1 MINSW
6 PTCYAA
12 LQWPTHF
19 MKSMQWSV
27 HVHFLPLA
35 FIWPSCN
42 FLTPTAPQN
51 IYMAGVAI
59 RGTFATLKILK
70 KNAYILVVTAFIFI
84 NICTNLQKIL
94 FIVKHVSKSENSDQQ
109 TLVGHGCWSRSSLH
123 QKCRTSLFSRHRPFV
138 TTKTASILKK
148 IVMSSL
154 K

>member
-1 MINSW
+1 MESSW
-6 PTCYAA
+6 PTCYAS

-27 HVHFLPLA
+27 HVHFLPLP

-70 KNAYILVVTAFIFI
+70 KNAYILVVIAFICI
-84 NICTNLQKIL
+84 NICTNIQKIL

-109 TLVGHGCWSRSSLH
+109 T
-123 QKCRTSLFSRHRPFV
+123 CRTRLLIKILTSSKVPNVPFLA
-138 TTKTASILKK
+138 TSTICYY
-148 IVMSSL
+148 
-154 K
+154 

>member
-1 MINSW
+1 MGSSW

-27 HVHFLPLA
+27 HVHFLSLA

-70 KNAYILVVTAFIFI
+70 KNAYILVLNAFYFHKDLHKHTEDLIYCQTCIKKWKFWS
-84 NICTNLQKIL
+84 TNSCRTRLLIKIL
-94 FIVKHVSKSENSDQQ
+94 TSSKVPNVPF
-109 TLVGHGCWSRSSLH
+109 LA
-123 QKCRTSLFSRHRPFV
+123 TS
-138 TTKTASILKK
+138 TICYY
-148 IVMSSL
+148 
-154 K
+154 